1 MSDVKVPI
9 GTMMNMAKAE
19 VEGLVVSIME
29 NNHIQADLMIYIL
42 DSVQSNLKDM
52 DRIKM
57 SEKINDL
64 NDLLQ
69 KKENPD

>member
-1 MSDVKVPI
+1 MSDAKVPI

-19 VEGLVVSIME
+19 VEGMVVSIME
-29 NNHIQADLMIYIL
+29 NNHIPADLMIYIL